1 MPKIIVGQ
9 CSTLVLVVVVVVV
22 SGGGIIQL
30 KQFLGNFLNCAPSL
44 VLA

>member
-9 CSTLVLVVVVVVV
+9 CSTLVLVVVVV